1 MILNCFFDFILLL
14 SVSII
19 LKRNVSIYRILFG
32 SFIGGLSILFL
43 FINISS
49 FLLFIFKIII
59 SILMIVISFGYKNF
73 NYTFKNFIYL
83 YMNSMVLGGVLY
95 FLNVEF
101 SYKQVGLIFINNGLS
116 INFIFLVITSPI
128 IIYTYIKQI
137 KILKNNYNSY
147 YDISIFINN
156 ISYNY
161 KAFLD
166 TGNNLFDP
174 VSLKP
179 VILVD
184 KPLPVSKFFYIPY
197 KVVNNSGIIKCFK
210 PDKVIIN
217 NKEVRNVLIAIT
229 DNKIKIDGVD
239 CLLNKKILEG
249 LWYKKLKILLL
260 KL

>member
-1 MILNCFFDFILLL
+1 
-14 SVSII
+14 
-19 LKRNVSIYRILFG
+19 
-32 SFIGGLSILFL
+32 
-43 FINISS
+43 
-49 FLLFIFKIII
+49 
-59 SILMIVISFGYKNF
+59 MIVISFGYKNF
-73 NYTFKNFIYL
+73 NYTFKNFVYL

-217 NKEVRNVLIAIT
+217 NKEVRNVLVAIT

-249 LWYKKLKILLL
+249 L
-260 KL
+260 